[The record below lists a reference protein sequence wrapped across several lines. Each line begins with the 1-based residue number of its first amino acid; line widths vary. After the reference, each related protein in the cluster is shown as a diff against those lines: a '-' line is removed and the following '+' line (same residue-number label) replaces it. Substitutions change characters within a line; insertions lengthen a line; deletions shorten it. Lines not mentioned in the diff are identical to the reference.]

1 MTIVSDGVDDMLDP
15 ILAVFDEPLTVR
27 VEGRAVTAYLKG
39 SAEMISWGR
48 TLGLDRPIM
57 FEGPPI
63 DQAVQYARQRSAQL
77 VTGLNEETKRRLA
90 QVISDGI
97 VNKRGIPGLS
107 RDIRAMFDDM
117 SRSRAETIARYETS
131 DSLQQAFM
139 DRSHDMGVT
148 GKEWIEIAPEDE
160 DCVGNAAAGVIPI
173 NEDFPSGHARP
184 PAHPRCVCALAP
196 VMI

>member
-1 MTIVSDGVDDMLDP
+1 MTVVTDGVDDMLDP

-107 RDIRAMFDDM
+107 RDIRAMFGDM
-117 SRSRAETIARYETS
+117 SRSRAETIARFETS

-148 GKEWIEIAPEDE
+148 GKEWIEIAPEDQ

-173 NEDFPSGHARP
+173 NEDFPSGHQRP

>member
-1 MTIVSDGVDDMLDP
+1 MTVVTDSVDDMLDP
-15 ILAVFDEPLTVR
+15 ILAVFDAPLNFQ

-48 TLGLDRPIM
+48 TLGLDRPIL

-63 DQAVQYARQRSAQL
+63 DQAVQYARTRSAQL

-97 VNKRGIPGLS
+97 VNKRGIAGLG

-117 SRSRAETIARYETS
+117 SKVRAETIARFETS
-131 DSLQQAFM
+131 DSLQQAFI

-148 GKEWIEIAPEDE
+148 GKEWIEIAPEDQ
-160 DCVGNAAAGVIPI
+160 DCLGNAAAGVVKI
-173 NEDFPSGHARP
+173 NDPFPSGHQRP
-184 PAHPRCVCALAP
+184 PAHPNCVCALAP